1 MKIED
6 KIYQEV
12 NNLIKN
18 LYNPN
23 GTVNTKK
30 LKELQLYGSP
40 VNWGD
45 LSCCYV
51 ERAYVVYVSEAAPDA
66 YALQRYIEEEMR
78 KKGYKVKVITEW

>member
-12 NNLIKN
+12 NNLIKS
-18 LYNPN
+18 LYNSD
-23 GTVNTKK
+23 GTVNVKK
-30 LKELQLYGSP
+30 LKELQFYGSP

-51 ERAYVVYVSEAAPDA
+51 EKAYVVYVSEAAPDA
-66 YALQRYIEEEMR
+66 YALQKYIEKEMR

>member
-1 MKIED
+1 MKTED

-12 NNLIKN
+12 NNLIKS
-18 LYNPN
+18 LYNSD
-23 GTVNTKK
+23 GTVNIKK

-51 ERAYVVYVSEAAPDA
+51 EKAYVVYISEAAPDA
-66 YALQRYIEEEMR
+66 YALQKYIEEEM
-78 KKGYKVKVITEW
+78 KKKVIKSK